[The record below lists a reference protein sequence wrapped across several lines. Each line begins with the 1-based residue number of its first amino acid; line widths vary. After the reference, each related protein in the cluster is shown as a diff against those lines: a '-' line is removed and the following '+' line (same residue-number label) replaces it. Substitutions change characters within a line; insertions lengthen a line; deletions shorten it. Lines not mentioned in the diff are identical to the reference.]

1 VEVKMKNCK
10 VKVPQTLN
18 EPVYNYEVGSIHRQ
32 LLKDAIKKIKSDKI
46 EIPLIIGGKEY
57 KTKNKVEIRS
67 PHDHSELLG
76 YYYKASKDEI
86 ALAINESLK
95 AARIWSKFDFS
106 ERAAIFLKA
115 AELLSTKYRYI
126 INAATM
132 ISISKSAFQAEIDS
146 ACELTDFLRFNVQ
159 YMQQIYEDQPYSPK
173 GVWNMMQYRPLE
185 GFVFAAPPFNFVS
198 ISGNLPTAPV
208 IMGNVSIFKP
218 ASSSVYA
225 PYIFMQVLKEAGL
238 PDGVINFLPAQGS
251 QIGEYIFSNP
261 YFAGL
266 HFTGSVETFHNMWS
280 IIAKNIPLYKTYPRI
295 VGETG
300 GKDFIFAH
308 KSADKKALITAI
320 VRGAFEYQGQKCS
333 AVSRVYLPKSLY
345 NEIKDDLFHE
355 IDKIKMGSPE
365 DFRNFM
371 NAVVDKEA
379 FEKISSY
386 IDYAKNSSQATILK
400 GGNCDNSIGYFIEP
414 TVILTDNPQFK
425 TMTEEIFGPVVTLYL
440 YEDAKYEETLELCDQ
455 TSPYGLTGAIF
466 AQDRAAV
473 NLAMEKLEQAAG
485 NFYINDK
492 PTGAV
497 VGQQPFGGARA
508 SGTNDKAG
516 SLLNLIRW
524 TSARAI
530 KENFNPPQAFEYPFM
545 MEE

>member
-1 VEVKMKNCK
+1 MKNCK
-10 VKVPQTLN
+10 VKVPQALN
-18 EPVYNYEVGSIHRQ
+18 EPVYNYEVGSINRQ

-57 KTKNKVEIRS
+57 KTSNKVEIHS

-95 AARIWSKFDFS
+95 AAKIWSKFDFS

-146 ACELTDFLRFNVQ
+146 ACELIDFLRFNVQ

-185 GFVFAAPPFNFVS
+185 GFIFAAPPFNFVS

-208 IMGNVSIFKP
+208 IMGNVAIFKP

-280 IIAKNIPLYKTYPRI
+280 IIAKNIPIYKSYPRI

-320 VRGAFEYQGQKCS
+320 IRGAFEYQGQKCS

-386 IDYAKNSSQATILK
+386 IDYTKNSSQATILK
-400 GGNCDNSIGYFIEP
+400 GGKYDNSVGYFIEP

-425 TMTEEIFGPVVTLYL
+425 TMTEEIFGPVVTFYL
-440 YEDAKYEETLELCDQ
+440 YDDEKYEETLELCDQ

-466 AQDRAAV
+466 AQDRASV
-473 NLAMEKLEQAAG
+473 NIAIEKLEQAAG

-530 KENFNPPQAFEYPFM
+530 KENFNPPQTFEYPFM

>member
-1 VEVKMKNCK
+1 MKNCK
-10 VKVPQTLN
+10 IKVPLAIN
-18 EPVYNYEVGSIHRQ
+18 EPIYNYEVGSTHRQ
-32 LLKDAIKKIKSDKI
+32 MLKNAIGKIKSDKI
-46 EIPLIIGGKEY
+46 EIPLIIGGKEH
-57 KTKNKVEIRS
+57 KSNNKVEIRS
-67 PHDHSELLG
+67 PHDHSQLLG

-86 ALAINESLK
+86 ALAINEGLK
-95 AARIWSKFDFS
+95 AAKIWSKFDFS

-115 AELLSTKYRYI
+115 AELLSTKYRYL
-126 INAATM
+126 INAAAM
-132 ISISKSAFQAEIDS
+132 LSISKNAYQAEIDS
-146 ACELTDFLRFNVQ
+146 ACELIDFLRFNVY

-173 GVWNMMQYRPLE
+173 GIWNIMQYRPLE
-185 GFVFAAPPFNFVS
+185 GFIFAAPPFNFVS

-218 ASSSVYA
+218 ASTSVYA

-251 QIGEYIFSNP
+251 AIGEYIFSNP

-280 IIAKNIPLYKTYPRI
+280 IIAKNIPLYKSYPRI

-308 KSADKKALITAI
+308 ISSDKKALITAI
-320 VRGAFEYQGQKCS
+320 IRGAFEYQGQKCS
-333 AVSRVYLPKSLY
+333 AVSRVYLPNSLY
-345 NEIKDDLFHE
+345 NEIKDDLFNE

-371 NAVVDKEA
+371 NAVIDKEA

-386 IDYAKNSSQATILK
+386 ISYAKNSNEATIVK
-400 GGNCDNSIGYFIEP
+400 GGKCDSSIGYFIEP
-414 TVILTDNPQFK
+414 TVILTTNPHFK
-425 TMTEEIFGPVVTLYL
+425 TMTEEIFGPVVTFYL
-440 YEDAKYEETLELCDQ
+440 YDETKYEETLELCDQ

-466 AQDRAAV
+466 AQDRNAI
-473 NLAMEKLEQAAG
+473 NLAIEKLEQSAG

-530 KENFNPPQAFEYPFM
+530 KENFNPPQALEYPFM

>member
-1 VEVKMKNCK
+1 MKNCK
-10 VKVPQTLN
+10 VRVPIPLN
-18 EPVYNYEVGSIHRQ
+18 EPVYNYEVDSTHRQ
-32 LLKDAIKKIKSDKI
+32 LLKDAIKKIKNEVVEVPI
-46 EIPLIIGGKEY
+46 IIGGKEY
-57 KTKNKVEIRS
+57 KTPNKVEIRA
-67 PHDHSELLG
+67 PHDNSQLLG
-76 YYYKASKDEI
+76 YYYKASKDQI
-86 ALAINESLK
+86 ALAIEESLK
-95 AARIWSKFDFS
+95 AAKIWSKFDFS

-126 INAATM
+126 INAVSM
-132 ISISKSAFQAEIDS
+132 LSISKNAFQAEIDS
-146 ACELTDFLRFNVQ
+146 ACELIDFLRFNVY

-173 GVWNMMQYRPLE
+173 GIWNMMQYRPLE
-185 GFVFAAPPFNFVS
+185 GFIFAAPPFNFVS

-208 IMGNVSIFKP
+208 IMGNVTIFKP

-238 PDGVINFLPAQGS
+238 PNGVINFLPAQGS
-251 QIGEYIFSNP
+251 AIGEYIFSNP

-280 IIAKNIPLYKTYPRI
+280 IIAKNIPTYKTYPRI

-308 KSADKKALITAI
+308 PSANKKALIAAI

-333 AVSRVYLPKSLY
+333 AVSRVYLPKSTY
-345 NEIKDDLFHE
+345 NEIKDDLLNE

-371 NAVVDKEA
+371 NAVIDKEA

-386 IDYAKNSSQATILK
+386 IDYAKNSNEATIIK
-400 GGNCDNSIGYFIEP
+400 GGKYDNSIGYFIEP
-414 TVILTDNPQFK
+414 TVILTSNPNFK
-425 TMTEEIFGPVVTLYL
+425 TMTEEIFGPVISLYL
-440 YEDAKYEETLELCDQ
+440 YDDEKYEQTLELCDK
-455 TSPYGLTGAIF
+455 TSPFGLTGAIF
-466 AQDRAAV
+466 AQDRAAI
-473 NLAMEKLEQAAG
+473 NLAIEKLEQSAG

-497 VGQQPFGGARA
+497 VGQQPFGGARQ

-516 SLLNLIRW
+516 SLLNLMRW

-530 KENFNPPQAFEYPFM
+530 KETFNPAESVEYPFM
-545 MEE
+545 REE